1 MFKKIQRVSDSKFL
15 YSLENNVWVEN
26 IKESKTFNLNE
37 FRYVKNILLET
48 YQETDLIIYTNYQ
61 VKSV

>member
-15 YSLENNVWVEN
+15 FSLENNVWVEN
-26 IKESKTFNLNE
+26 IKESTTFNLNE
-37 FRYVKNILLET
+37 FGYVKNILLET
-48 YQETDLIIYTNYQ
+48 YQETDLIIHTNYQ